1 MVPSQGNGILR
12 TVTDTECP
20 RHSGAPAV
28 GTCER
33 CGTFVCAQDVVLLA
47 NKRFCTDC
55 SKRPDVDYL
64 EAFRLKYWGKRDG
77 WAWAFGIGGL
87 VNGLAAVSIL
97 VGALSRLGDDG
108 PKDLPGL
115 LVGAFFVGLVGAN
128 GVAFWLGKPFARWGV
143 ALSTLFFTGST
154 AFGIAV
160 GGVGKAGFAEA
171 LLLFVAISIIPV
183 AIVVNIFTNW
193 RTQLFFKLEVP
204 RPKLQAAWDLLHNN
218 TLARQSVVAGIVG
231 LIVPG
236 FCLIALLI
244 AVIAYR
250 RVDPNAFP
258 PIGKKGYA
266 IAGLVFGALGTL
278 EWVAVAIATGFR

>member
-1 MVPSQGNGILR
+1 MVPSQSNGILP
-12 TVTDTECP
+12 TVTDTVCP
-20 RHSGAPAV
+20 RHPGVPAV

-33 CGTFVCAQDVVLLA
+33 CGTFVCAQDMVLLA

-87 VNGLAAVSIL
+87 LNLVVAVFSGIAFVLSFTQSQYETVAMAVSFALTLVSGVNGV
-97 VGALSRLGDDG
+97 
-108 PKDLPGL
+108 
-115 LVGAFFVGLVGAN
+115 F
-128 GVAFWLGKPFARWGV
+128 FWLGKPFARWG
-143 ALSTLFFTGST
+143 ALAITVL
-154 AFGIAV
+154 AL
-160 GGVGKAGFAEA
+160 GVQAIGFARQDGA
-171 LLLFVAISIIPV
+171 MLVGFLLFSFIPLAV
-183 AIVVNIFTNW
+183 VVNIFSNW
-193 RTQLFFKLEVP
+193 RTRLFFKLEVA

-218 TLARQSVVAGIVG
+218 TLARQSVVAGLMG

-236 FCLIALLI
+236 FCLIALLM
-244 AVIAYR
+244 AVIAFR

-266 IAGLVFGALGTL
+266 IAGLVFGALGSL
-278 EWVAVAIATGFR
+278 EWVAIAIATGFR